1 MESDDQEFEDNI
13 EKHFDLENAVNYL
26 IFVNA
31 LRATDNL
38 QKNIYTARYDCGTP
52 YFFSAWDL
60 DGILGIRYNGTRM
73 QEVHGLY
80 TNELFRRLLRDCRP
94 GGFVDRLH
102 KRWKQLRQNVITH
115 ENFMSLIR

>member
-31 LRATDNL
+31 LRAPDNL
-38 QKNIYTARYDCGTP
+38 QKNIYTARYDSGTP
-52 YFFSAWDL
+52 YFFTAWEL

-73 QEVHGLY
+73 PEVHGLY
-80 TNELFRRLLRDCRP
+80 INELFRRPLRDCRQ

-102 KRWKQLRQNVITH
+102 KRWKKLRQNVISHDKLMT
-115 ENFMSLIR
+115 